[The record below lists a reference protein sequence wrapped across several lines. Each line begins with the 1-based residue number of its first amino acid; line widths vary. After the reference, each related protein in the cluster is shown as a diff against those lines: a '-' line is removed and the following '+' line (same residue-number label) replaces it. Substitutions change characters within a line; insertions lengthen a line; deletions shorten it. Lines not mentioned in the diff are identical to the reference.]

1 MHTKGGS
8 EELDHGVL
16 VVETL
21 VELLP
26 DFIDSHG
33 GLRCLSAP

>member
-1 MHTKGGS
+1 VAAS
-8 EELDHGVL
+8 EELDQRFL

-21 VELLP
+21 EELLP

-33 GLRCLSAP
+33 GLRCLSSP